1 MLVDPKSERKPDTS
15 WRGKVRRY
23 VGAGD
28 RGEEPCFVGR
38 GELFDLV
45 DLMAETAG
53 AGQRDSRTIVIG
65 GAPGAGKTAFVREF
79 GKRRNNA
86 GAVVVELRPGE
97 MRPLRLFEEIAK
109 TVDGPTRE
117 RRDRT
122 TATVVEGSLGVAE
135 GRTSRTTTTVTPG
148 DRQRLR
154 DGDAVPWDLLRERF
168 GGRLNKDSPLFV
180 LCDEAQNL
188 EANATTNALLDS
200 LHRGDPDQAA
210 PIPIVP
216 VFAGLSSTSD
226 VLGRCG
232 IARPADGNVRSIAAL
247 SRGESREYALRTLT
261 HLDAEGSQGDK
272 ARWADWFADTCDGWP
287 QHLRIQMSA
296 VAEEMLRADTPSLR
310 ELDGAKI
317 GQAASAAR
325 NRYYGRRLQATRYPI
340 LAPVVQSVAAH
351 AGQDGATLDEL
362 AARATRL
369 LEERHNPPTA
379 ETLLL
384 SAIHA
389 GILQQTERPDRYVC
403 PIPSMCLW
411 LSTREHVVPPPPTCE
426 RGGVFLPTA

>member
-1 MLVDPKSERKPDTS
+1 MLVDAKSERERHSD
-15 WRGKVRRY
+15 WRAKVRRY

-45 DLMAETAG
+45 DLMAETAC

-65 GAPGAGKTAFVREF
+65 GAPGAGKTAFVRELA
-79 GKRRNNA
+79 KRRSNG

-97 MRPLRLFEEIAK
+97 MRPFRLFEEVAK
-109 TVDGPTRE
+109 AVDAPTQE
-117 RRDRT
+117 RRNRT
-122 TATVVEGSLGVAE
+122 TATVVEGSLGVAK
-135 GRTSRTTTTVTPG
+135 GQTSRTTTTVTPG
-148 DRQRLR
+148 DRESLR

-168 GGRLNKDSPLFV
+168 GGRLTRDSPLFV

-188 EANATTNALLDS
+188 VANATTNVLLDS
-200 LHRGDPDQAA
+200 LHRGDPDHAA
-210 PIPIVP
+210 PIPVVP
-216 VFAGLSSTSD
+216 VFAGLSSTGD

-232 IARPADGNVRSIAAL
+232 ITRPGDGNVRSISAL
-247 SRGESREYALRTLT
+247 SGGESKEYALKTLT
-261 HLDAEGSQGDK
+261 HLDAEASQGDK
-272 ARWADWFADTCDGWP
+272 VRWADWFADTCDGWP

-296 VAEEMLRADTPSLR
+296 VAEEMLRADSPSLH
-310 ELDGAKI
+310 ELDGARI
-317 GQAASAAR
+317 AQAASAAR

-340 LAPVVQSVAAH
+340 LAPVMQSVAAH
-351 AGQDGATLDEL
+351 AGPDGAALDDL
-362 AARATRL
+362 AAKATQL
-369 LEERHNPPTA
+369 LEERQDSPTA

-403 PIPSMCLW
+403 PIPSMRLW
-411 LSTREHVVPPPPTCE
+411 LGTREHVVPPPPTCE
-426 RGGVFLPTA
+426 RGLVR